1 MAGAE
6 RHVGAPCDLDHP
18 ALARATVRAL
28 RVPDPPGDRASAA
41 RLAARRPG
49 NRLAPGHRPVH
60 PRHRLHSPPR
70 DLLVHRRGSRVDP
83 LLLALRDGRRIPRA
97 PGRPAALRD
106 RLHARLRIRA
116 GAGLPAHAPHG
127 CGHGACVPAHHRRLP
142 GSQQPLVRPP
152 ARAHLRALR
161 ARPRAAGRRAAGTP
175 SGARPLVAGAGG
187 GALGERAWRLLRRP
201 RARRDLRGRGDGPS
215 SAVRRRG

>member
-70 DLLVHRRGSRVDP
+70 DLLVHCRGHEWIPYYWLFETTGAFLVRLVG
-83 LLLALRDGRRIPRA
+83 LLL
-97 PGRPAALRD
+97 
-106 RLHARLRIRA
+106 
-116 GAGLPAHAPHG
+116 
-127 CGHGACVPAHHRRLP
+127 
-142 GSQQPLVRPP
+142 
-152 ARAHLRALR
+152 
-161 ARPRAAGRRAAGTP
+161 
-175 SGARPLVAGAGG
+175 
-187 GALGERAWRLLRRP
+187 
-201 RARRDLRGRGDGPS
+201 
-215 SAVRRRG
+215 